1 MAKRKRFIAE
11 FKTSVVL
18 EALGNESSQTE
29 VCRRHNL
36 SEDQLSKR
44 KH

>member
-1 MAKRKRFIAE
+1 MALQRFTPE
-11 FKTSVVL
+11 FKVSVVL
-18 EALGNESSQTE
+18 ETLSSESSQTE

-36 SEDQLSKR
+36 SEDQLSKW